1 VNLNRTDSK
10 IAVFGSSGMVGSSIV
25 RALKRSGYKNLL
37 TPKRKDLNLLNYA
50 DLQKWFDK
58 FEPEYVIIAAAKVG
72 GIYANNAY
80 PADFILEN
88 LKIQTNIIEISWKKS
103 IKKLLFLGSSCIYP
117 KTANQP
123 ITEEDLLSGFLEPT
137 NQWYAIAKISGIKLC
152 EALCRQYKFNAIS
165 LMPTNLYGPGD
176 TYHDLNSH
184 VIPSLIRRFVEAK
197 INNKDFVTCWGT
209 GIPKREFLHVDDLA
223 DACIFS
229 LEKWDLNKSNSPK
242 DKNGNLLYF
251 LNVGTGIDI
260 SIKDL
265 AILISQIIEFKGE
278 IKWDVSKPDG
288 TQKKLLN
295 VSKINQLGWKSKINF
310 KNGLEKT
317 IDSYIKNII

>member
-1 VNLNRTDSK
+1 MNLNRTDSK

>member
-1 VNLNRTDSK
+1 MHLNRTDSK

-25 RALKRSGYKNLL
+25 RSLKRSGYKNLL
-37 TPKRKDLNLLNYA
+37 TPKRNDLNLLNYA

-117 KTANQP
+117 KAANQP

-209 GIPKREFLHVDDLA
+209 GTPKREFLHVDDLA

-278 IKWDVSKPDG
+278 IKWDLSKPDG
-288 TQKKLLN
+288 TPKKLLN
-295 VSKINQLGWKSKINF
+295 VSKINKLGWKSKINF
-310 KNGLEKT
+310 KDGLKET
-317 IDSYIKNII
+317 IDSYIKNLI